1 MKTYFKFGVFAL
13 SAVVLLSTSFSK
25 NEVLDKT
32 QPLLMNNA
40 LQPTGPAVFQLRH
53 LSRTFSEPAQ
63 CKKTG
68 ESCTKDSDCC
78 NQSCDTFAGGTQK
91 CL

>member
-1 MKTYFKFGVFAL
+1 MMVYFKIGVFAF
-13 SAVVLLSTSFSK
+13 SAVVLLSTGFSK
-25 NEVLDKT
+25 SDVLDRA
-32 QPLLMNNA
+32 QSPLMNNA
-40 LQPTGPAVFQLRH
+40 LQPTGPAVLQLRH
-53 LSRTFSEPAQ
+53 LSPTFSEPAQ